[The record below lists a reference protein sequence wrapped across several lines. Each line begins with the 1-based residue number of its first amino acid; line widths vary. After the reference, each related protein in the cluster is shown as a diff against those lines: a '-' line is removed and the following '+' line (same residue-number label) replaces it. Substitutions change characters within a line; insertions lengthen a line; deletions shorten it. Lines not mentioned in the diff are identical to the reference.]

1 MINLFK
7 KEIEKEI
14 EASRTFL
21 ELAISAQKL
30 GHFKAAEFFLGE
42 AKEDLGHA
50 FSYAVEVDKYDA
62 LETNKDI
69 KDIAHSYHEL
79 EKGAVQRLI
88 DIENKSRSENKISSI
103 AFINKMLE
111 AHSNEAYSAKKLA
124 YKINILASQE
134 AINDIEELFEELLE
148 KE

>member
-1 MINLFK
+1 
-7 KEIEKEI
+7 
-14 EASRTFL
+14 
-21 ELAISAQKL
+21 
-30 GHFKAAEFFLGE
+30 
-42 AKEDLGHA
+42 
-50 FSYAVEVDKYDA
+50 
-62 LETNKDI
+62 ETNKDI

-124 YKINILASQE
+124 HKINILASQE